1 MLWRRCCRGLSVWS
15 RVLLAL
21 GKPSPLPLS
30 FTTSPVK
37 ATGERDMLKNE
48 PSSHLYYI
56 NIACPL
62 ITVCGLCVLADRYW
76 CVLPATSP
84 LTSWLRRFTRLVW
97 RSWGCV
103 QRAER
108 PSSHRCHSWLCIT
121 RLATWTGQWDP
132 ERQLIHYWH
141 MIADKYPPWC
151 ITQNFVCVIS
161 VSVFISAL
169 LTIVWTVMMS
179 SYYCFCPRKQL
190 KIYCWDKWN

>member
-132 ERQLIHYWH
+132 ERQLIHYWY
-141 MIADKYPPWC
+141 MTADKYPPWC
-151 ITQNFVCVIS
+151 ITQNFVCLIS